1 MTTTV
6 ALILAAGQGSRFRAA
21 AGPDQNKLLAPCQGL
36 TDCLLPVLEH
46 ALINLADCV
55 PRRILIT
62 RPDSPEIITLARTY
76 DCEVLTIASA
86 GMGDSLA
93 AGVAAS
99 AEAAGWL
106 VLLGDMPFIQ
116 PATLEAVLAA
126 MAEDRI
132 AVPVGPQGFGHP
144 VGFGRSLGSALQ
156 ALSGDQGARRL
167 FAGQQVIEVA
177 TGDLGIYRDIDIPAN
192 LL

>member
-36 TDCLLPVLEH
+36 TDCLRPVLEH

-144 VGFGRSLGSALQ
+144 VGFGRSLGAALQ